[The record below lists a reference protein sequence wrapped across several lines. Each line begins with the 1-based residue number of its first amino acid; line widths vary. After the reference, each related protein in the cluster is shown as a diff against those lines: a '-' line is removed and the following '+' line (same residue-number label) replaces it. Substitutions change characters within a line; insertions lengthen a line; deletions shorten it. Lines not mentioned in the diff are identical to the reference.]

1 MKKTEDK
8 IKAMITE
15 EQLKTVNEQQNELSN
30 HLRNVGVLEVQK
42 ANVLGQIEEV
52 SKKIET
58 TKKELEDEYGQIN
71 IDLKDGSYTDI
82 EKEDDK

>member
-8 IKAMITE
+8 IKAMIIE
-15 EQLKTVNEQQNELSN
+15 KQLKTVNEQQNELSN

-71 IDLKDGSYTDI
+71 IDLKDGSYTEI
-82 EKEDDK
+82 EKEDAE

>member
-15 EQLKTVNEQQNELSN
+15 EQLKTVTEQQNELSN

-71 IDLKDGSYTDI
+71 IDLKDGSYTEI
-82 EKEDDK
+82 EKEDEK

>member
-52 SKKIET
+52 SKKVEA
-58 TKKELEDEYGQIN
+58 TKKELEEEYGQIN
-71 IDLKDGSYTDI
+71 IDLTDGSYTEI
-82 EKEDDK
+82 EKEDEE